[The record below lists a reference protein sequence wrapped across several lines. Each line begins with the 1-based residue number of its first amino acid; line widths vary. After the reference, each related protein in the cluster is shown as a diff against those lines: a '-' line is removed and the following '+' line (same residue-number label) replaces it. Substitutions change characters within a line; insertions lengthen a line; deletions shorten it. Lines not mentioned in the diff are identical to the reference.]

1 MHSFFNSK
9 KLSTFCRTGCTMN
22 LTNIPSS
29 LLTDPNYLKQTKTGT
44 QQTSDKEK
52 RTSAT
57 EVKNSDENTAENKT
71 DKNET
76 VETTQQQMIKNIKA
90 LQEKIRTLDADSS
103 LSTADQKIQK
113 AELQKELDKELVSIQ
128 LSVKNNV
135 STLMG
140 SLFSSAGNTS
150 SGLLFNH
157 SA

>member
-1 MHSFFNSK
+1 MHLFFKPNN
-9 KLSTFCRTGCTMN
+9 LSTFCRTGHSMN

-29 LLTDPNYLKQTKTGT
+29 LLTDPNYLKQTQAGT
-44 QQTSDKEK
+44 QQTNDKEQL
-52 RTSAT
+52 TSTT
-57 EVKNSDENTAENKT
+57 EVESSEEDTAENKT
-71 DKNET
+71 DNNET
-76 VETTQQQMIKNIKA
+76 VESTQQQMIKNIKE
-90 LQEKIRTLDADSS
+90 LQEKIRALDDDSS
-103 LSTADQKIQK
+103 LTKADQQSQK

-128 LSVKNNV
+128 LSVKKNV

>member
-1 MHSFFNSK
+1 MHLFFKPNN
-9 KLSTFCRTGCTMN
+9 LSTFCRTGHSMN

-29 LLTDPNYLKQTKTGT
+29 LLTDPNYLKQAQAGT
-44 QQTSDKEK
+44 QQTNDKEQL
-52 RTSAT
+52 TSPT
-57 EVKNSDENTAENKT
+57 EIENTEKDTVENKT
-71 DKNET
+71 DNDET
-76 VETTQQQMIKNIKA
+76 VENTQQQMIKNIKT
-90 LQEKIRTLDADSS
+90 LQEKIRALDADNS
-103 LSTADQKIQK
+103 LSTADQQIQK

-128 LSVKNNV
+128 LSVKKNV